1 MSRCSAKARSVRRGP
16 CDAADA
22 ADVESIAQGL
32 AMAGGKP
39 DDDEGFYKAAC
50 LTSTSLMYVQMCVAI
65 ALARSDLPERA
76 S

>member
-1 MSRCSAKARSVRRGP
+1 MCRAARRRRYLYVAER
-16 CDAADA
+16 DAADL